1 MKRGSM
7 DSRRDPKAREA
18 QEVGRSIYELIV
30 ELFPICRSITG
41 DGFRQ
46 TLEIL
51 RRYVPLKT
59 TEVPSG
65 TRVFDWTVP
74 NEWNIRSAY
83 IKNARGEKVVDFAD
97 SNLHVLNYSLPI
109 HAVLPLDE
117 LKKHLFTLPEHPD
130 WIPYRTSYYREAWG
144 FCLSHRQYS
153 NLKEGRYEVAI
164 DSTLAPGSL
173 TLGELAL
180 RGELEDEILISVH
193 SCHPSLAN
201 DNLSGVA
208 TATMLA
214 RHLGSISH
222 RYSYRFLFIPGTIGA
237 ITWLS
242 LHEEDLPKIKHGL
255 VITGV
260 GDGGKITYKKSRRGS
275 ADIDR
280 AACHVLEHLSQPGRV
295 LDFSP
300 YGYDER
306 QYCSPAFNLPVGRI
320 SRTPFG
326 EYPEYHTSAD
336 NLDFVEP
343 DRLGESY
350 SVIMKII
357 EVLENDRVYIS
368 HNQKCEPQLG
378 KRGIYS
384 SVGQAELALLWV
396 LNLSDGSCG
405 LLDIAERSGLSFDLI
420 KRSNDTL
427 IGVGLLSS
435 QGH

>member
-1 MKRGSM
+1 M
-7 DSRRDPKAREA
+7 DSRRDPKARETQA
-18 QEVGRSIYELIV
+18 VGRSIYELIV

-41 DGFRQ
+41 NGFRQ

-74 NEWNIRSAY
+74 NEWNIRAAY

-97 SNLHVLNYSLPI
+97 SNLHVLNYSQPI

-117 LKKHLFTLPEHPD
+117 LKKHLFTLPANPD
-130 WIPYRTSYYREAWG
+130 WIPYRTSYYREDWG
-144 FCLSHRQYS
+144 FCLAHRQMES
-153 NLKEGRYEVAI
+153 LPQGDYEVFI

-173 TLGELAL
+173 TLGELCLA
-180 RGELEDEILISVH
+180 GEIEDEILISVH
-193 SCHPSLAN
+193 TCHPSLAN

-208 TATMLA
+208 LTTILA
-214 RHLGSISH
+214 RDLLQVP
-222 RYSYRFLFIPGTIGA
+222 RRLSYRFLFIPGTIGA

-242 LHEEDLPKIKHGL
+242 QNEASLSRIKHGL

-260 GDGGKITYKKSRRGS
+260 GDGGPVTYKRSRRGQ
-275 ADIDR
+275 APIDR
-280 AACHVLEHLSQPGRV
+280 AAGHVLGHLAEPHRI

-306 QYCSPAFNLPVGRI
+306 QYCSPGIDLPVGRL

-336 NLDFVEP
+336 DLEFVKAEHLETSYAVV
-343 DRLGESY
+343 RSILG
-350 SVIMKII
+350 I
-357 EVLENDRVYIS
+357 LEHDGVGL
-368 HNQKCEPQLG
+368 NQNPKCEPQLG
-378 KRGIYS
+378 RRGLYS
-384 SVGQAELALLWV
+384 GIGPAAMALLWT
-396 LNLSDGSCG
+396 LNFSDGRHS
-405 LLDIAERSGLSFDLI
+405 LLDIAETSGLPFADIREAADVLT
-420 KRSNDTL
+420 NA
-427 IGVGLLSS
+427 GLFVMSEENKP
-435 QGH
+435 